1 MLGSTRD
8 GAQARAAR
16 TWCAF
21 HRIGL
26 PPFHRIFTDAEGIAS
41 CPVRMLRGRHRWV
54 SGEHERRPRE
64 MKLNRKSVTWGL
76 AGLALAGA
84 LVGGAGVAVAA
95 TGTTSPST
103 VSSADPPYGHMG
115 GIGDLNGMGDMAG
128 MAFGEDSPMA
138 AAAGYLGLG
147 RTDLQAQL
155 RIGKSPA
162 DVAATQGR
170 SVSGIEDAVVA
181 AMTTSLDAN
190 TTLTAAEKAADLAVM
205 RSHLDVMV
213 TAANSS
219 GAGFGPMGAGMGG
232 MMGR

>member
-1 MLGSTRD
+1 
-8 GAQARAAR
+8 
-16 TWCAF
+16 
-21 HRIGL
+21 
-26 PPFHRIFTDAEGIAS
+26 
-41 CPVRMLRGRHRWV
+41 
-54 SGEHERRPRE
+54 

-95 TGTTSPST
+95 TGTTSASASPST

-115 GIGDLNGMGDMAG
+115 GIGDMNGMGDMAG
-128 MAFGEDSPMA
+128 TAFGEDSPMA

-155 RIGKSPA
+155 RNGKSLA
-162 DVAATQGR
+162 DVAAAQGR

-213 TAANSS
+213 TAAHSS

>member
-1 MLGSTRD
+1 
-8 GAQARAAR
+8 
-16 TWCAF
+16 
-21 HRIGL
+21 
-26 PPFHRIFTDAEGIAS
+26 
-41 CPVRMLRGRHRWV
+41 
-54 SGEHERRPRE
+54 

-95 TGTTSPST
+95 TGTTSASPSPST

-128 MAFGEDSPMA
+128 TAFGEDSPMA

-213 TAANSS
+213 TATHSS

>member
-1 MLGSTRD
+1 M
-8 GAQARAAR
+8 
-16 TWCAF
+16 
-21 HRIGL
+21 
-26 PPFHRIFTDAEGIAS
+26 
-41 CPVRMLRGRHRWV
+41 
-54 SGEHERRPRE
+54 
-64 MKLNRKSVTWGL
+64 TWGL

-115 GIGDLNGMGDMAG
+115 GIGDMNGMGDMAG
-128 MAFGEDSPMA
+128 TAFGEDSPMA
-138 AAAGYLGLG
+138 AAAGYLGLS

-155 RIGKSPA
+155 RNGKSLA
-162 DVAATQGR
+162 DVAAAQGR

-213 TAANSS
+213 TAADSS